1 MVFSFT
7 VNGFPQNVRIVRP
20 EDSMSLIE
28 KIKYRELQ
36 KARAEATIIE
46 DVEIR
51 PYVFED
57 EDKTSNDTKTE
68 ELVAI
73 SGNQI

>member
-1 MVFSFT
+1 MMFSFT

-28 KIKYRELQ
+28 KIKYKELQ
-36 KARAEATIIE
+36 KARSEATIIE
-46 DVEIR
+46 NIEIR

-57 EDKTSNDTKTE
+57 EDKTNNDTKIE
-68 ELVAI
+68 EPVTI
-73 SGNQI
+73 SGNQV

>member
-7 VNGFPQNVRIVRP
+7 INGSPQNVRIVRP

-36 KARAEATIIE
+36 KARAEATVIE

-57 EDKTSNDTKTE
+57 EDKTNNDIKVE
-68 ELVAI
+68 EPVAI
-73 SGNQI
+73 SGNQV

>member
-1 MVFSFT
+1 MVFSFII
-7 VNGFPQNVRIVRP
+7 NGSPQNVRIVRP

-36 KARAEATIIE
+36 KAKAEATIIE

-57 EDKTSNDTKTE
+57 EDKTNNDVKVE
-68 ELVAI
+68 EPVAI
-73 SGNQI
+73 SGNQV